1 MSDTTFETI
10 AAFRRAGHE
19 HGVLARLGGIVAR
32 FRARRD
38 TANALRE
45 LDNHMLSDIG
55 LTRGDLDR
63 MLQSSWTI

>member
-10 AAFRRAGHE
+10 SAFRSAASEQGI
-19 HGVLARLGGIVAR
+19 LARLSGTVAR
-32 FRARRD
+32 YRARRE
-38 TANALRE
+38 TTNALRE